1 MRKSKHFRKDVII
14 ARIIA
19 ALILI
24 VLIALIVTVVSHF
37 TKSSG
42 NKDSQNTQSTQ
53 DVNNGN
59 QDSEDKD
66 TQNSEGQN
74 DPSNDNPSNDD
85 PSNDDPSN
93 DDPSNNDPSNEG
105 SNTPQGSEE
114 DTDVVEKVY
123 VKTTAR
129 IRLREEPNTN
139 CRTLEGI
146 NSGVELEVLETLD
159 GWYKVSYN
167 GKTGYVS
174 ADYAKI
180 VEE

>member
-74 DPSNDNPSNDD
+74 DPSND
-85 PSNDDPSN
+85 
-93 DDPSNNDPSNEG
+93 DPSNEG

>member
-85 PSNDDPSN
+85 PSNDN
-93 DDPSNNDPSNEG
+93 PSNEG

>member
-93 DDPSNNDPSNEG
+93 EG
-105 SNTPQGSEE
+105 SNTPQGSED

-174 ADYAKI
+174 ADYTKI
-180 VEE
+180 IEE

>member
-1 MRKSKHFRKDVII
+1 MKKSKHFRKDVII

-93 DDPSNNDPSNEG
+93 DDPSNEG

-114 DTDVVEKVY
+114 DTDAVEKVY

>member
-1 MRKSKHFRKDVII
+1 MKKSKHFRKDVII

-37 TKSSG
+37 TKPSAD
-42 NKDSQNTQSTQ
+42 KDSQNTQNTQ

-59 QDSEDKD
+59 QDSENKD
-66 TQNSEGQN
+66 TQNQDSEGQV
-74 DPSNDNPSNDD
+74 DTSNDD
-85 PSNDDPSN
+85 
-93 DDPSNNDPSNEG
+93 G
-105 SNTPQGSEE
+105 SNAPQGSEDDS

-129 IRLREEPNTN
+129 VRLREEPNTN

-146 NSGVELEVLETLD
+146 DSGVELEVLETLE

>member
-42 NKDSQNTQSTQ
+42 NKDGQNTQSTQ

-74 DPSNDNPSNDD
+74 DPSND
-85 PSNDDPSN
+85 
-93 DDPSNNDPSNEG
+93 DPSNEG

-159 GWYKVSYN
+159 GWYKVTYN

>member
-74 DPSNDNPSNDD
+74 DPSND
-85 PSNDDPSN
+85 
-93 DDPSNNDPSNEG
+93 DPSNEG

-114 DTDVVEKVY
+114 NTDVVEKVY

-159 GWYKVSYN
+159 GWYKVTYN

>member
-74 DPSNDNPSNDD
+74 DPSND
-85 PSNDDPSN
+85 
-93 DDPSNNDPSNEG
+93 DPSNEG

-159 GWYKVSYN
+159 GWYKVTYN

>member
-74 DPSNDNPSNDD
+74 DPSNNNPSNDEPSNDD

-93 DDPSNNDPSNEG
+93 DG
-105 SNTPQGSEE
+105 SNTQQGSENDA

>member
-24 VLIALIVTVVSHF
+24 VLIALIVTVVSHS

-85 PSNDDPSN
+85 PSND
-93 DDPSNNDPSNEG
+93 DPSNEG

>member
-74 DPSNDNPSNDD
+74 DPSNDNPSNDN

-93 DDPSNNDPSNEG
+93 DDPSNEG

>member
-85 PSNDDPSN
+85 PSN
-93 DDPSNNDPSNEG
+93 EG

-167 GKTGYVS
+167 GKIGYVS

>member
-93 DDPSNNDPSNEG
+93 EG

>member
-1 MRKSKHFRKDVII
+1 MRKSKHFRKDVVI

-66 TQNSEGQN
+66 TQNQNSEGQN
-74 DPSNDNPSNDD
+74 NPSNDEPSNDEPSNDD

-93 DDPSNNDPSNEG
+93 DG
-105 SNTPQGSEE
+105 SNTQQGSENDA

>member
-1 MRKSKHFRKDVII
+1 MKKSKHFRKDVII

-24 VLIALIVTVVSHF
+24 ALIAFIATAVSHF
-37 TKSSG
+37 TKSSVD
-42 NKDSQNTQSTQ
+42 KDSQNTQNTQ
-53 DVNNGN
+53 DVNIGN
-59 QDSEDKD
+59 QDSENED
-66 TQNSEGQN
+66 TQNQNSEGQE
-74 DPSNDNPSNDD
+74 DTTTDEPSTDDTSND
-85 PSNDDPSN
+85 
-93 DDPSNNDPSNEG
+93 G
-105 SNTPQGSEE
+105 SDTQQGSENDP

-129 IRLREEPNTN
+129 VRLREEPNTN

-146 NSGVELEVLETLD
+146 NSGVELEVLETLE

>member
-42 NKDSQNTQSTQ
+42 NKDSQNTQSTK

-85 PSNDDPSN
+85 PSND
-93 DDPSNNDPSNEG
+93 DPSNEG